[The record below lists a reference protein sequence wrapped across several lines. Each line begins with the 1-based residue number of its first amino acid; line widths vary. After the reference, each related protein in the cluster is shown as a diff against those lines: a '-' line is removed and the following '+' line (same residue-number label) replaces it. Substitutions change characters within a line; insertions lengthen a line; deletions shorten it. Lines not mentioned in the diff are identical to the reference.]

1 MGNMIGAAEAASIL
15 GVSRATLLRWAG
27 SEAPTLA
34 GQKLPGE
41 TGAYI
46 FDRADVEQLRDQLAA
61 ETQVVSG

>member
-1 MGNMIGAAEAASIL
+1 MGNMIGAAEAADIL

-27 SEAPTLA
+27 EEEDAKLP

-46 FDRADVEQLRDQLAA
+46 FDRAVVEQLRDELAA
-61 ETQVVSG
+61 EVANA